1 MLIPF
6 RVVSTGPGGEVS
18 MSTSLLYHAFG
29 VRGYQYVRT
38 EYQGGQTTFMIRQE
52 DKALRCPVCGS
63 RDVRPKGR
71 AERCFRSLP
80 IGRRA
85 TFVALPI
92 PRVACDA
99 CRVVRQV
106 AVPFAD
112 PRRTYTKAFERY
124 ALELSRHMT
133 ILDVARHL
141 GVSWDVVKDIQ
152 KRDLA
157 RRFAKPKLKHL
168 RRIAID
174 EIAVRKGHR
183 YLTVVLDLDSGAVVF
198 VGDGKGGD
206 ALKPFWKRLRRCRA
220 PIEAVAIDMSAAYRE
235 AIATYLP
242 KATVVFDHFH
252 VIKLFND
259 KLSAL
264 RRSLYHQADEAGKKV
279 LKGSRWLLLKNP
291 ENLDPER
298 DEGARLKEA
307 LGLNR
312 PLAAAYYLKEDLR
325 QFWEQPGKRF
335 ATAFLNGWLRR
346 AEGSGVRIVQQMART
361 LEAHRAGLLAYY
373 DYPISTGPLEGTNN
387 KIKTMK
393 RQAYGFRDQEFF
405 KLKILA
411 IHEARYALVG

>member
-1 MLIPF
+1 
-6 RVVSTGPGGEVS
+6 

-29 VRGYQYVRT
+29 VRGYEYVRT
-38 EYQGGQTTFMIRQE
+38 EYQGGQTTFTIRQE
-52 DKALRCPVCGS
+52 GKTLRCPVCGS

-71 AERCFRSLP
+71 VERRFRSLP
-80 IGRRA
+80 IGSRA
-85 TFVALPI
+85 TVVALPI

-99 CRVVRQV
+99 CQVVRQV

-124 ALELSRHMT
+124 ALELSRRMT

-152 KRDLA
+152 ARDLS
-157 RRFAKPKLKHL
+157 RRYAKPKLKHL

-174 EIAVRKGHR
+174 EISVGKGHR
-183 YLTVVLDLDSGAVVF
+183 YLTVVLDLETGAVVF

-206 ALKPFWKRLRRCRA
+206 ALKPFWKRLRRCQA
-220 PIEAVAIDMSAAYRE
+220 KVEAVAIDMSAAYRE
-235 AIATYLP
+235 AVATYLP
-242 KATVVFDHFH
+242 KASVVFDHFH

-259 KLSAL
+259 KLSDL
-264 RRSLYHQADEAGKKV
+264 RRSLYHQADEARKKL
-279 LKGSRWLLLKNP
+279 LKGSRWLLLKSP

-298 DEGARLKEA
+298 DEAARLEEA
-307 LGLNR
+307 LRLNR
-312 PLAAAYYLKEDLR
+312 PLAVAYYLKEDLR

-335 ATAFLNGWLRR
+335 ATAFLNGWVRR
-346 AEGSGVRIVQQMART
+346 AEASGVRIVQQMART

-393 RQAYGFRDQEFF
+393 RQAYGFRDHEFF

-411 IHEARYALVG
+411 VHETKYALVG